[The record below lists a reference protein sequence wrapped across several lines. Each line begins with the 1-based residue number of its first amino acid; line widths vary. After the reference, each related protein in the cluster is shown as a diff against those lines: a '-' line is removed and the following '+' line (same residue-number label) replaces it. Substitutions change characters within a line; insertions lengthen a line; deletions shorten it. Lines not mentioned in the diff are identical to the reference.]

1 MKRAVELTVF
11 AGIAVLIHVALF
23 ARVPSSGAQS
33 SGAGG
38 TAMVSIQAAPDA
50 VAEMAEAWEQPPQTS
65 PRIAAQSVEPLPSA
79 NLPSLPHLAL
89 DQAPRAAAQIAILAP
104 ARADNLQIETAPPPP
119 PPPKPRKPEPKP
131 EPQHKPAPE
140 PQPQQ
145 ARKSEQTS
153 AGRAEQRAAGSGGGA
168 QAGQSGG
175 AQAATA
181 ESGRRAKLR
190 SIWGA
195 KIRARVERRKRY
207 PAGASGKGQVV
218 VRLTVSRSGQLLS
231 HRVARSSGIAAFDQ
245 AALQAV
251 TRAGKFPSA
260 PKKLQ
265 INQISFN
272 LPMSFSK

>member
-1 MKRAVELTVF
+1 MKRAAELTVF

-23 ARVPSSGAQS
+23 ARVPGSGAQS

-38 TAMVSIQAAPDA
+38 TAMVAIQAAPDA
-50 VAEMAEAWEQPPQTS
+50 VAAMAEVWEQPPQTS
-65 PRIAAQSVEPLPSA
+65 PRIAAQSVEPLPPA
-79 NLPSLPHLAL
+79 NVPSLPQLAL
-89 DQAPRAAAQIAILAP
+89 DQAPRAAVQIAIPAP

-119 PPPKPRKPEPKP
+119 PKPQRPEPKP

-145 ARKSEQTS
+145 ARKSEQAS

-181 ESGRRAKLR
+181 VPGRRAKLR

-218 VRLTVSRSGQLLS
+218 VRLTISRSGQLLS
-231 HRVARSSGIAAFDQ
+231 HRIAKSSGIAAFDQ

>member
-1 MKRAVELTVF
+1 MKRAAEFTVF
-11 AGIAVLIHVALF
+11 AGIAVLIHVSLF
-23 ARVPSSGAQS
+23 ARVPGSGAQS

-38 TAMVSIQAAPDA
+38 TAMVSIQAAPEA
-50 VAEMAEAWEQPPQTS
+50 VAEMAEAWEKPPQTS
-65 PRIAAQSVEPLPSA
+65 PQIAAQSVEPLPPA
-79 NLPSLPHLAL
+79 NVPSLPQLAL
-89 DQAPRAAAQIAILAP
+89 DLAPRAAAQIAIPAP
-104 ARADNLQIETAPPPP
+104 ARTDNLQIDTAPPS
-119 PPPKPRKPEPKP
+119 PPKPQKPEPKP
-131 EPQHKPAPE
+131 DPQPKPAPE

-145 ARKSEQTS
+145 DRTSEQAS

-207 PAGASGKGQVV
+207 PAGTSGKGQVV

-231 HRVARSSGIAAFDQ
+231 HRIARSSGVAAFDQ

-251 TRAGKFPSA
+251 ARAGKFPSA

>member
-1 MKRAVELTVF
+1 MKRAAEFTVF

-23 ARVPSSGAQS
+23 ARVPGSGAQS

-38 TAMVSIQAAPDA
+38 TAMVSIQAAPEA
-50 VAEMAEAWEQPPQTS
+50 VVEMAEAWEKPPQTS
-65 PRIAAQSVEPLPSA
+65 PQIATQSVEPLPPA
-79 NLPSLPHLAL
+79 NVPSLPQLAL
-89 DQAPRAAAQIAILAP
+89 DQAPRAAAQIAIPAP
-104 ARADNLQIETAPPPP
+104 ARTDNLQIDTAPPS
-119 PPPKPRKPEPKP
+119 PPKPQKPEPKP
-131 EPQHKPAPE
+131 EPQ
-140 PQPQQ
+140 Q
-145 ARKSEQTS
+145 ARKSEQAS
-153 AGRAEQRAAGSGGGA
+153 AGQAEQRAAGSGGGA

-175 AQAATA
+175 AQVATA

-207 PAGASGKGQVV
+207 PAGASGQGQVV

-231 HRVARSSGIAAFDQ
+231 HRIARSSGVAAFDQ

-251 TRAGKFPSA
+251 ARAGKFPAA

>member
-1 MKRAVELTVF
+1 MKRAAELTVF

-23 ARVPSSGAQS
+23 ARVPGSGAQS

-50 VAEMAEAWEQPPQTS
+50 VAEMAEAWEQPPQTF
-65 PRIAAQSVEPLPSA
+65 PRIAAQSVEPLPPA
-79 NLPSLPHLAL
+79 NLPSLPHLTL
-89 DQAPRAAAQIAILAP
+89 DQAPRAAAQIAIPAP

-119 PPPKPRKPEPKP
+119 PKPQKPEPKP